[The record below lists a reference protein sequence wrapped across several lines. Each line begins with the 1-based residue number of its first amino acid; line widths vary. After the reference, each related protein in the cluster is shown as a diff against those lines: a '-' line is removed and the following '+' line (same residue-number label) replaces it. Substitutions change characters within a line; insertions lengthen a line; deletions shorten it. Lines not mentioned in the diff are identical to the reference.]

1 METAGQWYV
10 PLPVSMACRR
20 QQASPRFIVM
30 IVFPSESCYNDGS
43 MPGGRFAAVPAI
55 LNNGGHC
62 MNDTMDTILGKIA
75 SPDNAYGGGGVSALA
90 GSLGTALARMVCHLQ
105 ERKAEPALQ
114 EEYVSLL
121 DQLASLENRLLSLFE
136 EDAKSFEPLQAMYKV
151 RPKTDEEKRDKA
163 ARMEGLLEQA
173 ARTPLD
179 IMETGCAA
187 LRLLD
192 RLADICPKLLISDIG
207 IAVSLCHTCVKGA
220 EYNVAI
226 NAGMLKNPD
235 RAAPLLAQRDRLRLE
250 ADTLSAGMMRKVEDK
265 LG

>member
-1 METAGQWYV
+1 
-10 PLPVSMACRR
+10 
-20 QQASPRFIVM
+20 
-30 IVFPSESCYNDGS
+30 
-43 MPGGRFAAVPAI
+43 
-55 LNNGGHC
+55 

-90 GSLGTALARMVCHLQ
+90 GSLGTARARMVCHLQ

-114 EEYVSLL
+114 TEYASLL
-121 DQLASLENRLLSLFE
+121 DQLSSLENRLIGLFE
-136 EDAKSFEPLQAMYKV
+136 EDARSFEPLQAMYKV
-151 RPKTDEEKRDKA
+151 RPQTDEEKRDKA
-163 ARMEGLLEQA
+163 SRMEALLEQA
-173 ARTPLD
+173 AQTPLD

-226 NAGMLKNPD
+226 NAGMIRDPD
-235 RAAPLLAQRDRLRLE
+235 RAAPLFEQRDRLRRE
-250 ADTLSAGMMRKVEDK
+250 ADTLSGDMMKKVEDK

>member
-1 METAGQWYV
+1 
-10 PLPVSMACRR
+10 
-20 QQASPRFIVM
+20 
-30 IVFPSESCYNDGS
+30 
-43 MPGGRFAAVPAI
+43 
-55 LNNGGHC
+55 

-105 ERKAEPALQ
+105 ERKAE
-114 EEYVSLL
+114 L
-121 DQLASLENRLLSLFE
+121 DQLSSLENRLIGLFE
-136 EDAKSFEPLQAMYKV
+136 EDARSFEPLQAMYKV
-151 RPKTDEEKRDKA
+151 RPQTDEEKRDKA
-163 ARMEGLLEQA
+163 SRMEALLEQA
-173 ARTPLD
+173 AQTPLD

-226 NAGMLKNPD
+226 NAGMIRDPD
-235 RAAPLLAQRDRLRLE
+235 RAAPLFEQRDRLRRE
-250 ADTLSAGMMRKVEDK
+250 ADTLSGGMMKKVEDK

>member
-1 METAGQWYV
+1 
-10 PLPVSMACRR
+10 
-20 QQASPRFIVM
+20 
-30 IVFPSESCYNDGS
+30 
-43 MPGGRFAAVPAI
+43 
-55 LNNGGHC
+55 

-90 GSLGTALARMVCHLQ
+90 GSLGTSLARMVCHLQ

-114 EEYVSLL
+114 AAYAEIL
-121 DQLASLENRLLSLFE
+121 DQLNGFENRLLDLFE
-136 EDAKSFEPLQAMYKV
+136 EDARSFEPLQAMYKIK
-151 RPKTDEEKRDKA
+151 PQTEEEKREKA
-163 ARMEGLLEQA
+163 ARMAVLLEQA
-173 ARTPLD
+173 ARTPLE

-226 NAGMLKNPD
+226 NAGMIKDPD
-235 RAAPLLAQRDRLRLE
+235 RAAPLFAQRNRLRQE
-250 ADTLSAGMMRKVEDK
+250 ADALSDAMMKKVEDK

>member
-1 METAGQWYV
+1 
-10 PLPVSMACRR
+10 
-20 QQASPRFIVM
+20 
-30 IVFPSESCYNDGS
+30 
-43 MPGGRFAAVPAI
+43 
-55 LNNGGHC
+55 

-90 GSLGTALARMVCHLQ
+90 GSLGTSLARMVCHLQ
-105 ERKAEPALQ
+105 ERKTEAPLQAAYAEI
-114 EEYVSLL
+114 L
-121 DQLASLENRLLSLFE
+121 DQLNGLEKRLLDLFE
-136 EDAKSFEPLQAMYKV
+136 EDARSFEPLQAMYKV
-151 RPKTDEEKRDKA
+151 RPQTEQEKQEKA
-163 ARMEGLLEQA
+163 ARMAVLLEQA
-173 ARTPLD
+173 AGTPLE

-226 NAGMLKNPD
+226 NAGMIKEPD
-235 RAAPLLAQRDRLRLE
+235 RAAPLFAQRDRLRRE
-250 ADTLSAGMMRKVEDK
+250 ADTLSGAMMKKVEDK

>member
-1 METAGQWYV
+1 
-10 PLPVSMACRR
+10 
-20 QQASPRFIVM
+20 
-30 IVFPSESCYNDGS
+30 
-43 MPGGRFAAVPAI
+43 
-55 LNNGGHC
+55 

-114 EEYVSLL
+114 TEYASLL
-121 DQLASLENRLLSLFE
+121 DQLSSLENRLIGLFE
-136 EDAKSFEPLQAMYKV
+136 EDARSFEPLQAMYKV
-151 RPKTDEEKRDKA
+151 RPPTDEDKRDKA
-163 ARMEGLLEQA
+163 SRMEALLEQA
-173 ARTPLD
+173 AQTPLD

-226 NAGMLKNPD
+226 NAGMIRDPD
-235 RAAPLLAQRDRLRLE
+235 RAAPLFEQRDRLRRE
-250 ADTLSAGMMRKVEDK
+250 ADTLSGDMMKKVEDK

>member
-1 METAGQWYV
+1 
-10 PLPVSMACRR
+10 
-20 QQASPRFIVM
+20 
-30 IVFPSESCYNDGS
+30 
-43 MPGGRFAAVPAI
+43 
-55 LNNGGHC
+55 

-90 GSLGTALARMVCHLQ
+90 GSLGTPRARMVCHLQ

-114 EEYVSLL
+114 TEYASLL
-121 DQLASLENRLLSLFE
+121 DQLSSLENRLIGLFE
-136 EDAKSFEPLQAMYKV
+136 EDARSFEPLQAMYKV
-151 RPKTDEEKRDKA
+151 RPQTDEEKRDKA
-163 ARMEGLLEQA
+163 SRMEALLEQA
-173 ARTPLD
+173 AQTPLD

-226 NAGMLKNPD
+226 NAGMIRDPD
-235 RAAPLLAQRDRLRLE
+235 RAAPLFEQRDRLRRE
-250 ADTLSAGMMRKVEDK
+250 ADTLSGGMMKKVEDK

>member
-1 METAGQWYV
+1 
-10 PLPVSMACRR
+10 
-20 QQASPRFIVM
+20 
-30 IVFPSESCYNDGS
+30 
-43 MPGGRFAAVPAI
+43 
-55 LNNGGHC
+55 

-114 EEYVSLL
+114 TEYASLL
-121 DQLASLENRLLSLFE
+121 DQLSSLENRLIGLFE
-136 EDAKSFEPLQAMYKV
+136 EDARSFEPLQAMYKV
-151 RPKTDEEKRDKA
+151 RPQTDEEKRDKA
-163 ARMEGLLEQA
+163 SRMEAL
-173 ARTPLD
+173 LD

-226 NAGMLKNPD
+226 NAGMIRDPD
-235 RAAPLLAQRDRLRLE
+235 RAAPLFEQRDRLRRE
-250 ADTLSAGMMRKVEDK
+250 ADTLSGGMMKKVEDK

>member
-1 METAGQWYV
+1 
-10 PLPVSMACRR
+10 
-20 QQASPRFIVM
+20 
-30 IVFPSESCYNDGS
+30 
-43 MPGGRFAAVPAI
+43 
-55 LNNGGHC
+55 

-90 GSLGTALARMVCHLQ
+90 GSLGTALARMVCHLP

-114 EEYVSLL
+114 TEYASLL
-121 DQLASLENRLLSLFE
+121 DQLSSLENRLIGLFE
-136 EDAKSFEPLQAMYKV
+136 EDARSFEPLQAMYKV
-151 RPKTDEEKRDKA
+151 RPQTDEEKRDKA
-163 ARMEGLLEQA
+163 SRMEALLEQA
-173 ARTPLD
+173 AQTPLD

-226 NAGMLKNPD
+226 NAGMIRDPD
-235 RAAPLLAQRDRLRLE
+235 RAAPLFEQRDRLRRE
-250 ADTLSAGMMRKVEDK
+250 ADTLSGDMMKKVEDK

>member
-1 METAGQWYV
+1 
-10 PLPVSMACRR
+10 
-20 QQASPRFIVM
+20 
-30 IVFPSESCYNDGS
+30 
-43 MPGGRFAAVPAI
+43 
-55 LNNGGHC
+55 

-90 GSLGTALARMVCHLQ
+90 GSFGTSLARMVCHLQ

-114 EEYVSLL
+114 AAYAEIL
-121 DQLASLENRLLSLFE
+121 DQLNSLEKRLLDLFE
-136 EDAKSFEPLQAMYKV
+136 EDARSFEPLQAMYKV
-151 RPKTDEEKRDKA
+151 KPQTEEEKREKA
-163 ARMEGLLEQA
+163 ARMAVLLEQA
-173 ARTPLD
+173 ARTPLE

-226 NAGMLKNPD
+226 NAGMIKDPD
-235 RAAPLLAQRDRLRLE
+235 RAAPLFAQRDRLRRE
-250 ADTLSAGMMRKVEDK
+250 ADVLSDAMMKKVEDK